1 MKILG
6 KYVPW
11 ITLLLCVDGFA
22 ALMLWIADV
31 QAFFSLLIVIILA
44 SALLFSATAGF
55 LLFQEKHD
63 LHVGDFE
70 SQVGRFQ
77 HAADR
82 FRDRRVP
89 RRERDFLGQV
99 RFLDVVE
106 ERVSARFLDGADGLG
121 KGNAGKT
128 GCDPLL
134 PSPALAE
141 CYPSPQDEQEGNEE
155 KS

>member
-1 MKILG
+1 MSQFVNNPEHTFG
-6 KYVPW
+6 FD
-11 ITLLLCVDGFA
+11 TL
-22 ALMLWIADV
+22 
-31 QAFFSLLIVIILA
+31 Q
-44 SALLFSATAGF
+44 
-55 LLFQEKHD
+55 
-63 LHVGDFE
+63 LHVGQEGADPASDARAVPIYQTTSYVFRN
-70 SQVGRFQ
+70 SQ

-141 CYPSPQDEQEGNEE
+141 CYSSPQNEQEGNEE